1 MTYEER
7 KSWLRRYQDALNDYR
22 MATARLEEANTQA
35 TKCTA
40 SVSSTLGRGGTSDHI
55 PAAVERIESIREDA
69 NQAMAEAKAALIEIS
84 AALKKLESRTERT
97 VLAMRYVDGCT
108 WQQVAEKCG
117 YSIDWVY
124 ALHRAAVKNLDK

>member
-7 KSWLRRYQDALNDYR
+7 KAWLRRYQDALNDYR
-22 MATARLEEANTQA
+22 MATARLEEANAQA

-40 SVSSTLGRGGTSDHI
+40 NVSSYLGRGGTSDHI
-55 PAAVERIESIREDA
+55 PVAVERIEAIRDDA

-97 VLAMRYVDGCT
+97 VLALRYVDGCT

-124 ALHRAAVKNLDK
+124 ALHRSAVKNLDK

>member
-7 KSWLRRYQDALNDYR
+7 KTWLRRYQDALNDYR
-22 MATARLEEANTQA
+22 MATARLEEANAQA

-40 SVSSTLGRGGTSDHI
+40 NVSSYLGRGGTSDHI
-55 PAAVERIESIREDA
+55 PVAVERIEAIRDDA

-108 WQQVAEKCG
+108 WQQVANKCG

-124 ALHRAAVKNLDK
+124 ALHRSAVKNLDK

>member
-7 KSWLRRYQDALNDYR
+7 KAWLRRYQDALNDYR

-35 TKCTA
+35 TKCTT
-40 SVSSTLGRGGTSDHI
+40 SVSSYLGHGGTSDHI
-55 PAAVERIESIREDA
+55 PAAVERIEAIREDA

-97 VLAMRYVDGCT
+97 VLAMRYVDGYT
-108 WQQVAEKCG
+108 WQQVADKCG

-124 ALHRAAVKNLDK
+124 ALHRSAIKNLDK

>member
-7 KSWLRRYQDALNDYR
+7 KAWLRRYQDALNDYR

-55 PAAVERIESIREDA
+55 PAAVERIEAIREDA
-69 NQAMAEAKAALIEIS
+69 NQAMAEAKAALIE
-84 AALKKLESRTERT
+84 
-97 VLAMRYVDGCT
+97 LAMRYVDGCT
-108 WQQVAEKCG
+108 WQQVADKCG

-124 ALHRAAVKNLDK
+124 ALHRSAVKNLDK

>member
-7 KSWLRRYQDALNDYR
+7 KAWLRRYQDALDDYR
-22 MATARLEEANTQA
+22 MATARMEEANTQA

-40 SVSSTLGRGGTSDHI
+40 SVSSYLGHGGTSDHI
-55 PAAVERIESIREDA
+55 PAAVERIEAIREDA

-97 VLAMRYVDGCT
+97 VLAMRYVDGYT
-108 WQQVAEKCG
+108 WQQVADKCG

-124 ALHRAAVKNLDK
+124 ALHRSAIKNLDK

>member
-7 KSWLRRYQDALNDYR
+7 KAWLRRYQDALNDYR

-40 SVSSTLGRGGTSDHI
+40 SESSPVGRGGARDHI
-55 PAAVERIESIREDA
+55 PAAVERIEAIREDA
-69 NQAMAEAKAALIEIS
+69 NQAMEEAKAALIEIS
-84 AALKKLESRTERT
+84 DALKKLESRTERT

-108 WQQVAEKCG
+108 WPQVADKCG

-124 ALHRAAVKNLDK
+124 ALHRSAVKNLDK